1 MGSSTKISSSST
13 AAALLLLIALFLVS
27 GLPLGAEAAPL
38 THYPE
43 PQDKID
49 WWPWSN
55 CFPLCALKKDCFFNI
70 YRLCRDETQYRM
82 TVCVI
87 IALDWCDINHFHNNS
102 LDDNGMYVFCLNSVY
117 VISNNDMVRS
127 VRTTHIPYLSRYI
140 CR

>member
-1 MGSSTKISSSST
+1 MGSSTKISSSSSTT
-13 AAALLLLIALFLVS
+13 AALLLIALFLVS

-55 CFPLCALKKDCFFNI
+55 CFPMQQ
-70 YRLCRDETQYRM
+70 TQYRM

-87 IALDWCDINHFHNNS
+87 IALDWCDINHFHNNE
-102 LDDNGMYVFCLNSVY
+102 LDNPGYGGYGGDQ
-117 VISNNDMVRS
+117 
-127 VRTTHIPYLSRYI
+127 
-140 CR
+140 